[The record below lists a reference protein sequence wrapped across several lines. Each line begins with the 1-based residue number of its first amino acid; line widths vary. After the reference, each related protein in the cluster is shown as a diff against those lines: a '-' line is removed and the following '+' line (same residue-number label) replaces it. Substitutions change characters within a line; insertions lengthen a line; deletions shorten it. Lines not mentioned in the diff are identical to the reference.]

1 MNTTDLGI
9 VPGPKPGP
17 VVPQR
22 VPTRGAGVSDGVIE
36 MRSRLM
42 FGLIDR
48 GIKDEDTIVTL
59 MDRLEL
65 GPDFDTE
72 EDADVAD

>member
-1 MNTTDLGI
+1 MSTTDLGL
-9 VPGPKPGP
+9 VPPAKPGP
-17 VVPQR
+17 VTPNR

-36 MRSRLM
+36 MRSRLL

-48 GIKDEDTIVTL
+48 GIKNEGTLLTL

-65 GPDFDTE
+65 GPDFDDE
-72 EDADVAD
+72 EEES